1 MIGNLAKWTLTQRDY
16 LSSIR
21 SLPSHL
27 HSISFRVCI
36 SLPSAGL
43 KEATRHRA
51 EKIYR
56 LILKIDERVDGI
68 DCGEVVL
75 SSFDLAQILANS
87 GRYMEAEHQYLETI
101 NRCTQSL
108 GQDHPIFALTLNSY
122 SVLLRKMKMDEQAAS
137 MEQRV
142 QEMSQGGEDR
152 NPEYGSYTAPEKKE
166 SARRPWAENKKQKA
180 GELLLSFRSIG
191 KHNRDIYTAV
201 G

>member
-1 MIGNLAKWTLTQRDY
+1 MDIETKG
-16 LSSIR
+16 LSFEHTK
-21 SLPSHL
+21 PSK
-27 HSISFRVCI
+27 
-36 SLPSAGL
+36 PSAQHLIPGL
-43 KEATRHRA
+43 YQLAQCWFERGDKAPA

-56 LILKIDERVDGI
+56 LILKIDERVNGI

-142 QEMSQGGEDR
+142 QEMSQGTTPKQK
-152 NPEYGSYTAPEKKE
+152 NPEYGSYTAPEKKGIS
-166 SARRPWAENKKQKA
+166 SATM
-180 GELLLSFRSIG
+180 G
-191 KHNRDIYTAV
+191 
-201 G
+201 